1 VSDETEE
8 YDLQALKALVE
19 RNPGCPEFPAL
30 AEALRRAGL
39 AEEARAVAERGL
51 LQAPIRMSG
60 QVSLGLSLI
69 DLDDIV
75 AARQALAPI
84 LDSLLEPHRLA
95 GAAQLSPL
103 DDESYDKVTPL
114 SAAPDGAETFDGA
127 VDDEEIAAAFET
139 AEAERDQMVSVNDV
153 AERVL
158 LEATPIDPP
167 GAPQVDEEVPFEIGS
182 SATYNTSTMANLL
195 EQQGDR
201 DAAQTIRESLD
212 GNAPAAPRG
221 NAMDAAEAPALPP
234 SIQDAAAPD
243 PAAEGERVRIVH
255 TLETWFHN
263 LRRTGT

>member
-1 VSDETEE
+1 VSDETDE

-95 GAAQLSPL
+95 GAVQLIPL
-103 DDESYDKVTPL
+103 DDESNVTLTPL
-114 SAAPDGAETFDGA
+114 PAAPDGGETFDDA
-127 VDDEEIAAAFET
+127 VDDQEIAVAFET
-139 AEAERDQMVSVNDV
+139 AEAERDQMVSVNDM
-153 AERVL
+153 AERAL
-158 LEATPIDPP
+158 LDAAPIDPSGP
-167 GAPQVDEEVPFEIGS
+167 PQVDAEVPFEIGS
-182 SATYNTSTMANLL
+182 STTYNTSTMADLL

-201 DAAQTIRESLD
+201 HAAQTIRENLD
-212 GNAPAAPRG
+212 GNAPTAPRDS
-221 NAMDAAEAPALPP
+221 AMDAAEAPAFRP
-234 SIQDAAAPD
+234 SIHDAPD
-243 PAAEGERVRIVH
+243 PVAEGERVRIVH

-263 LRRTGT
+263 LRRSRT